1 MRNFRAL
8 SSALVFTAVIAAGSA
23 CAQGTK
29 IEFPRTGNIGTAPAT
44 AIPPAAGS
52 PYRNPVPAFGS
63 GGTFSGTA
71 PSGNAGAGASIYAPP
86 SGYAP
91 PTTFSPPATLGTPYT
106 FDPYSTAPGA
116 ANPWST
122 TPSASG
128 GFAPPTS
135 PFATP
140 SPGTFNPPAS
150 GSPYISPGA
159 YPSQNSNSLFPNGIW
174 NSNPNAQP
182 YDYNQTLRLIQDV
195 RLTHTYL
202 GSGTDPSDVNIND
215 TIASVTFAFP
225 NFLGSGQPIFFSPT
239 FGIHLWDGPH
249 SLPAD
254 LPPSA
259 YSAFF
264 DTQYSTDPNQQIGVE
279 FGYRMGV
286 YTDFHTFNKHSLR
299 LQGLAL
305 GKLKLT
311 PTTTLKLGAVYINR
325 NDIKILPAG
334 GILWQPSPQVR
345 FDLVFPQPKLG
356 TYLTTVNNK
365 EVWWY
370 VAGEYGGG
378 AWTIERTSGISDRMD
393 INDIRVSIGLESDGP
408 GLNAFAEVGYV
419 FHRQVVYVVTPG
431 DSFNPGNTFV
441 VRAGFSF

>member
-1 MRNFRAL
+1 M
-8 SSALVFTAVIAAGSA
+8 
-23 CAQGTK
+23 
-29 IEFPRTGNIGTAPAT
+29 
-44 AIPPAAGS
+44 
-52 PYRNPVPAFGS
+52 
-63 GGTFSGTA
+63 
-71 PSGNAGAGASIYAPP
+71 
-86 SGYAP
+86 
-91 PTTFSPPATLGTPYT
+91 
-106 FDPYSTAPGA
+106 
-116 ANPWST
+116 
-122 TPSASG
+122 
-128 GFAPPTS
+128 
-135 PFATP
+135 
-140 SPGTFNPPAS
+140 
-150 GSPYISPGA
+150 
-159 YPSQNSNSLFPNGIW
+159 
-174 NSNPNAQP
+174 
-182 YDYNQTLRLIQDV
+182 RLIQEV

-215 TIASVTFAFP
+215 SIASVTFAFP
-225 NFLGSGQPIFFSPT
+225 NFLGSGQPIFFTPS

-264 DTQYSTDPNQQIGVE
+264 DTQFASDPNQQLGFE

-286 YTDFHTFNKHSLR
+286 YTDFHTFNSDSLR
-299 LQGLAL
+299 IQGLGL
-305 GKLKLT
+305 GKLKIT

-378 AWTIERTSGISDRMD
+378 AWTIERTSGASDRMD
-393 INDIRVSIGLESDGP
+393 INDIRISLGLESQGT
-408 GLNAFAEVGYV
+408 GLNTFAEVGYV

-431 DSFNPGNTFV
+431 DSFDPGNTFT